1 MKDLSCNGL
10 LQQKK
15 DNFKS
20 LKVIKTRGKNLN
32 NQVSGG
38 GLASNL
44 SEMSYK
50 ISVYYGEWRDC
61 RPPSEGRRAN
71 YFCHLL

>member
-1 MKDLSCNGL
+1 MVYYN
-10 LQQKK
+10 KK
-15 DNFKS
+15 RGQFQIAKS
-20 LKVIKTRGKNLN
+20 NKNYGKNIY

-38 GLASNL
+38 ELASNL
-44 SEMSYK
+44 SEMSNK

-71 YFCHLL
+71 YFCQLF

>member
-1 MKDLSCNGL
+1 MKDLLCNAL

-20 LKVIKTRGKNLN
+20 LKVIKIREKNIN
-32 NQVSGG
+32 NKVSGG

-61 RPPSEGRRAN
+61 RPPSEGKRAN